1 VVLTVCSKPPFNVTV
16 YSTSQS
22 DVDAVQDTVAVVWV
36 AAPATLVGVVGG
48 SHVVEK
54 VPVVGLLDPAAL
66 VAVTLTVYSVPGVR
80 PVYDAL
86 LPVTV
91 WELPPLSVTVY
102 VKSQSDVDA
111 SQLTVA
117 VVAVILLA
125 ETSPGGVGSVH
136 VVVNDKDPV
145 PALIVPPAETATT
158 EIEYEVPASKVVYD
172 TLVLLVVCSYPP
184 FNLTLYVTGHADVTA
199 VHETVA
205 DACATLLAATPV
217 GAGGTGHASVV
228 SCPVPALL
236 SPPSFVA
243 TTLMV

>member
-125 ETSPGGVGSVH
+125 ETVPGAVGSVR
-136 VVVNDKDPV
+136 VVVNDNDPV
-145 PALIVPPAETATT
+145 PWLLVPP
-158 EIEYEVPASKVVYD
+158 
-172 TLVLLVVCSYPP
+172 
-184 FNLTLYVTGHADVTA
+184 
-199 VHETVA
+199 
-205 DACATLLAATPV
+205 
-217 GAGGTGHASVV
+217 
-228 SCPVPALL
+228 
-236 SPPSFVA
+236 
-243 TTLMV
+243 